1 LPRCNRTAR
10 TGNRRRSSVSRH
22 SKSLNDVDLNQR
34 SPNARARAPA
44 LSRGAKRHGAELAP
58 FLKWAGG
65 KRQLLDAILRRVPD
79 PIDTYYEPF
88 LGGGAVF
95 FALSN
100 RNTFRKAVISDRNSD
115 LIDTYRG
122 IRDHVEEVIRLLG
135 KMPYDRDFYYR
146 EREKNP
152 SLLSRAERAA
162 RIIYLNRTCYN
173 GLYRV
178 NRRGRFNVPF
188 GRYKQPT
195 ILDEPLL
202 KRVSIR
208 KADFSRAVA
217 KAGPADFVYFDPPYY
232 PLSDTACFTA
242 YDNCPFGPE
251 EQERLARLIRDLK
264 NRRVRAL
271 LSNSD
276 VKGTRKLYRGLRLE
290 RVLANRPINSRADR
304 RGPITEL
311 LVRNY

>member
-1 LPRCNRTAR
+1 M
-10 TGNRRRSSVSRH
+10 
-22 SKSLNDVDLNQR
+22 
-34 SPNARARAPA
+34 
-44 LSRGAKRHGAELAP
+44 SRGAKRRGAKLAP

-65 KRQLLDAILRRVPD
+65 KRQLLDVILRRVPD
-79 PIDTYYEPF
+79 HIDTYYEPF

-95 FALSN
+95 FALSS
-100 RNTFRKAVISDRNSD
+100 RKAYKKAVISDRNHD

-122 IRDHVEEVIRLLG
+122 IRNHVDEVIRLLG

-146 EREKNP
+146 ERGKDP
-152 SLLSRAERAA
+152 ATLPAAERAA

-178 NRRGRFNVPF
+178 NRSGKFNVPF
-188 GRYKQPT
+188 GKYKYPT

-202 KRVSIR
+202 RTVSRCLRRVSIR
-208 KADFSRAVA
+208 EADFTAIIRR
-217 KAGPADFVYFDPPYY
+217 AGPDDFVYFDPPYY

-242 YDNCPFGPE
+242 YDNCPFGHE
-251 EQERLARLIRDLK
+251 EQERLASLMRELK
-264 NRRVRAL
+264 QRKVRAL

-276 VKGTRKLYRGLRLE
+276 VKATRKLYRGMRLE
-290 RVLANRPINSRADR
+290 RILANRPINSRADR
-304 RGPITEL
+304 RGPIGEL

>member
-1 LPRCNRTAR
+1 
-10 TGNRRRSSVSRH
+10 
-22 SKSLNDVDLNQR
+22 
-34 SPNARARAPA
+34 
-44 LSRGAKRHGAELAP
+44 
-58 FLKWAGG
+58 
-65 KRQLLDAILRRVPD
+65 RVPES
-79 PIDTYYEPF
+79 IDTYFEPF

-100 RNTFRKAVISDRNSD
+100 RKAYKKAIISDRNHD

-122 IRDHVEEVIRLLG
+122 IRDHLEEVIGLLG

-146 EREKNP
+146 EREKDP
-152 SLLSRAERAA
+152 AALSRAERTA

-178 NRRGRFNVPF
+178 NRSGQFNVPF
-188 GRYKQPT
+188 GRYKHPT

-202 KRVSIR
+202 RVVSRCLKRVSIR
-208 KADFSRAVA
+208 EADFTRAV
-217 KAGPADFVYFDPPYY
+217 KPAGPDDFVYFDPPYH

-242 YDNCPFGPE
+242 YDNCPFGNQ
-251 EQERLARLIRDLK
+251 EQERLARLMSDLK
-264 NRRVRAL
+264 KRKVRAL

-276 VKGTRKLYRGLRLE
+276 VKATRKLYRGMQLDRI
-290 RVLANRPINSRADR
+290 LASRPINSRADR
-304 RGPITEL
+304 RGPIPEL